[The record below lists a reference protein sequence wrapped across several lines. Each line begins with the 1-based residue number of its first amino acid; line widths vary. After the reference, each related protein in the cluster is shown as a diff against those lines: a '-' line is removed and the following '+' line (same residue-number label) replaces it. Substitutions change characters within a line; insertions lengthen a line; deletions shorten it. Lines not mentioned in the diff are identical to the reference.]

1 MPHKT
6 RAEVEAER
14 DDLRLAL
21 TDILDRV
28 TDALGVEEDEDEDDY
43 EADGANEEED

>member
-1 MPHKT
+1 MPYKT

-21 TDILDRV
+21 ADILDRV
-28 TDALGVEEDEDEDDY
+28 TDALGVDDDEDEDED
-43 EADGANEEED
+43 EFADADEVED

>member
-1 MPHKT
+1 MPHET
-6 RAEVEAER
+6 RAEIEAER

-28 TDALGVEEDEDEDDY
+28 TDALGVDDDEDEDELDD
-43 EADGANEEED
+43 ADEVED